1 MQEALFT
8 FLVAASPVV
17 ELRGAI
23 PLALLVYEL
32 PLWQAFFLSVA
43 GNMVPVLL
51 LPFLGTISKELSLRF
66 TALARYFTWLFSW
79 SKQRHSKSFETFR
92 DFALVVFVAIPL
104 PFTGA
109 WTAMIAAFVFGIPF
123 YRAFPLILFG
133 VIMAAVIVSVFT
145 LGILNI

>member
-8 FLVAASPVV
+8 FFVAASPIV

-43 GNMVPVLL
+43 GNMLPVFL
-51 LPFLGTISKELSLRF
+51 LPILGVVSGELSRRF
-66 TALARYFTWLFSW
+66 SIFERYFTWLFS
-79 SKQRHSKSFETFR
+79 KTTRNKKRMFDIFR

-109 WTAMIAAFVFGIPF
+109 WTAIVAAFVFGIPF
-123 YRAFPLILFG
+123 RRAFPLILFG
-133 VIMAAVIVSVFT
+133 VIIAGVIVSVLT
-145 LGILNI
+145 LGLVS

>member
-1 MQEALFT
+1 MQELII

-51 LPFLGTISKELSLRF
+51 LPILGVVSGKLSRRF
-66 TALARYFTWLFSW
+66 FIFERYFTWLFERT
-79 SKQRHSKSFETFR
+79 QRKHEKKFERFY

-109 WTAMIAAFVFGIPF
+109 WTAIVAAFVFGIPLR
-123 YRAFPLILFG
+123 RAFPLILFG
-133 VIMAAVIVSVFT
+133 VIIAGVIVSVLT
-145 LGILNI
+145 LGLIII